1 MTEAITSG
9 VGYIFYRKFLKSDL
23 GGIML
28 LDNQI
33 DISKE
38 LMDFIKE
45 SPTAFT
51 LLRIFQQCWRRQ
63 DL

>member
-1 MTEAITSG
+1 
-9 VGYIFYRKFLKSDL
+9 
-23 GGIML
+23 ML

-45 SPTAFT
+45 SPTAFHVVKNFST
-51 LLRIFQQCWRRQ
+51 MLEKAGFIKLNGRLNRVESIMLQEMIHQ
-63 DL
+63 